1 MRDPSYTS
9 GPAGSGNTGV
19 SDATTATAFGAG
31 TDTTDGGGL
40 LDRLARVNTSVM
52 KADSPEPPDGAP
64 ADK

>member
-9 GPAGSGNTGV
+9 GPAGSGNIGASGT
-19 SDATTATAFGAG
+19 TTAAGFGTG